1 MQWSGNMIA
10 MLTLPDFVL
19 GRQQSGAPPY
29 RKAKCLFRRCQIRR
43 TKSIDRSGSC
53 KALLSA
59 GKGERYNNLFASIT
73 CELACDGA

>member
-10 MLTLPDFVL
+10 MLTLSDFVL
-19 GRQQSGAPPY
+19 GRQQSSAPPY
-29 RKAKCLFRRCQIRR
+29 WKAKCHIRRCQIRR

-59 GKGERYNNLFASIT
+59 GKGEGYNNLFASVM
-73 CELACDGA
+73 CERACGGA